1 MDYDA
6 IFAAQLN
13 QLKEDGNYRVFA
25 ELERQSGAFPKAKSY
40 DNNAPNEVTVWCS
53 NDYLGMGQN
62 PIIQNAMKD
71 AIDSCGCGAGG
82 TRNISGNNHLHLLLE
97 QELADLHNKEAALLF
112 TSGYVSNWAALSTLG
127 SRLPKAVILSDAS
140 NHASM
145 IEGIRHSKA

>member
-6 IFAAQLN
+6 IFATQLN
-13 QLKEDGNYRVFA
+13 QLKEDGNYRIFA

-40 DNNAPNEVTVWCS
+40 DNEAPNEVTVWCS

-62 PIIQNAMKD
+62 PIIQNAMKE

-97 QELADLHNKEAALLF
+97 KELYLKSFASRESYLKSFDL
-112 TSGYVSNWAALSTLG
+112 
-127 SRLPKAVILSDAS
+127 ILVQ
-140 NHASM
+140 
-145 IEGIRHSKA
+145 RFPQ